1 MIVSRGLGL
10 GGAGSLVAYGLTI
23 RIIDETEQP
32 EIGAAGPRR
41 RAPAF
46 EFDDRDLLDI
56 LPILVEVMNR
66 EH

>member
-32 EIGAAGPRR
+32 ETGAAGPRR
-41 RAPAF
+41 RTPAF
-46 EFDDRDLLDI
+46 EFDDRDLLDV